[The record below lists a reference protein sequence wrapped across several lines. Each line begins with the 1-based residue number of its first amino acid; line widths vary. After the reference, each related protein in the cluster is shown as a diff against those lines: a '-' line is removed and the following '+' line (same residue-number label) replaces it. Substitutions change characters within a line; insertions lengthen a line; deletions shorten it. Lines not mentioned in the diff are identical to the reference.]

1 MSCAD
6 RGSSK
11 PTKMRTSRILI
22 LAAALL
28 AGTAARGQNGPWSL
42 ADCINHALEHNLT
55 VRQSAL
61 TVEQREVELSTAK
74 GRRLPGVSAS
84 ASENLSFGRGLTAD
98 NTYSNSNTTSTS
110 FNLSGDL
117 PIFQG
122 FDINNGIRQSE
133 LNLSA
138 ATADLEKA
146 RDDIRV
152 AVAQAYVQI
161 LYDQELLRVA
171 HEQAEHDAQLLE
183 QVRERLNA
191 GKVSAAEVS
200 AQQATLAQS
209 RQSEIQAE
217 GNLRIALLN
226 LTQLL
231 ELPSPEGFS
240 IVTPDVDDPSK
251 MLLMRPEAIYEE
263 AVQIKPAVESARLG
277 MDYAEVGIAR
287 AKGAYLPTL
296 SLSGGLG
303 TNYYTNSKFPSDP
316 FGRQLKNNFSQYVG
330 LSMRIPIFQRFS
342 VRNNVR
348 AAELTFKGRQIQ
360 FETVKKNLYKEIQ
373 QAYYNAVTA
382 QARYAGSRE
391 SAASAKQHY
400 ELTEEKYKVGMAGVA
415 DYNDARNNWLKAES
429 EHIQAR
435 FQCLYQTKLLDFYR
449 GRELQF

>member
-1 MSCAD
+1 MKRNS
-6 RGSSK
+6 
-11 PTKMRTSRILI
+11 IL
-22 LAAALL
+22 LAALL
-28 AGTAARGQNGPWSL
+28 LLSGGALRAQDGPWSL
-42 ADCINHALEHNLT
+42 SDCIAYALDHNLT
-55 VRQSAL
+55 VKRSEL
-61 TVEQREVELSTAK
+61 TVEQREVELNTAK
-74 GRRLPGVSAS
+74 GRRLPGFSAS

-110 FNLSGDL
+110 FSLGGNL

-122 FDINNGIRQSE
+122 FDITNGIKLSK
-133 LNLSA
+133 LNLAA

-161 LYDQELLRVA
+161 LYNQELLRVA
-171 HEQAEHDAQLLE
+171 KEQAAHDEQLLE
-183 QVRERLNA
+183 QIRERLNA

-217 GNLRIALLN
+217 GNLRISLLE

-240 IVTPDVDDPSK
+240 IVTPEVGDPSTI
-251 MLLMRPEAIYEE
+251 LLMRPEAIYED
-263 AVQIKPAVESARLG
+263 AVAIKPAVEAAKLN
-277 MDYAEVGIAR
+277 MDYAELNIAR
-287 AKGAYLPTL
+287 AKGAYLPSL

-303 TNYYTNSKFPSDP
+303 TNFYTNSKVQAAP
-316 FGRQLKNNFSQYVG
+316 FGQQLKNNFSQYVG
-330 LSMRIPIFQRFS
+330 LSLNIPIFQGFS
-342 VRNNVR
+342 IRNRVRT
-348 AAELTFKGRQIQ
+348 AELSFKGQQIQ
-360 FETVKKNLYKEIQ
+360 LESVKKALYKEIQ

-391 SAASAKQHY
+391 SAASARQHY
-400 ELTEEKYKVGMAGVA
+400 ELTEEKYKVGKAGIA
-415 DYNDARNNWLKAES
+415 EYNDARNSWLRAES

-449 GRELQF
+449 GQELEF